1 MSAQEVSTTSN
12 YSSLHH
18 PSDTYFLSTPSVS
31 LSHTQHTLSHTYTH
45 TQPGIHIRTVLSLLS
60 LVTHTLVS
68 GAIKVLSAN
77 SLLQKLSHVARGVSL
92 PAETLWAPGTRTTHY
107 FHGKGQELCHLTLK
121 WSWVELPPPRQW
133 PKVSFLFCLSYSEC
147 GYEKHGPLPDLP
159 VSSFWSQWLPDMEVQ
174 IIGCRELHNE
184 PEGL

>member
-121 WSWVELPPPRQW
+121 WSWVELPPPQTMTKGQFSVLPLIQW
-133 PKVSFLFCLSYSEC
+133 VWIWEARAAPRSACELLLVTVASR
-147 GYEKHGPLPDLP
+147 HGGSDN
-159 VSSFWSQWLPDMEVQ
+159 WLQGAP
-174 IIGCRELHNE
+174 
-184 PEGL
+184 